1 MIVFIISVYHFA
13 PLLRSKEDFPK
24 RREFKIIGA
33 IRKFLVNENEFP
45 SQKKNIFLSVKR
57 PFP

>member
-45 SQKKNIFLSVKR
+45 SQKKKSF
-57 PFP
+57 